1 MGKMNRVLA
10 TTLGFVAAAGAFGA
24 LETLGNFALFGDETT
39 TAAGARPIVVV
50 EPKGGAY
57 KSPTGRKA
65 FLVAA
70 DDYGDAANPLP
81 CAKNDVKALKARLEK
96 LGFTTVVLETG
107 DNRQTEPTKTIIER
121 RFKRFVADLREGD
134 FALVYLSGHGVQP
147 LDSDESFF
155 APVDVDVEDLFG
167 SSVSINKMLDA
178 LKASDATFR
187 WAIVD
192 ACRDDPLNRKGDSN
206 ASPIRSASKSFGARA
221 LGQIASVPDSVA
233 LLQSCQ
239 PGKRSYEGGEEGAED
254 IENGF
259 FTLSLLEAL
268 DDENSKADANRDGVL
283 TFSET
288 FDYVSLRTNALATR
302 CYGVRQE
309 PNLTGSITNF
319 ALLDGL
325 LIDGITKAK
334 WDEADGL
341 YREACALRTQKRWRD
356 ALTKIKKAR
365 EINEKREEY
374 KTAEAELRYLAENEG
389 GGEAGKLANEA
400 VAAYESGDYEAAVRK
415 MEASL
420 KLNDALANRLN
431 LAHFKE
437 RLAQEK
443 NRPEAERLAGLART
457 ALESGDLETAL
468 TRINESLAV
477 LDLTDSLLLRAQIEA
492 QIGLQVDENSEAAK
506 IKAEVAELTS
516 GALESFKL
524 LIERDSSEISESGDL
539 SSEETNVKP
548 TKFEET
554 WKAISEAPHYIR
566 QAEAIRRA
574 TELGRGITFSTALLH
589 ETQGRLSKVSE
600 RRARLA
606 VAISRSKS
614 DSARA
619 ALAMDEA
626 LKERQETLETQA
638 SFLEQASVAE
648 RKSAKFA
655 VLIGVDDYETLDDFK
670 YAHADFKYAHADFKY
685 AHADV
690 ELLAKKLEELGF
702 PPEHIIKM
710 TSDAAPELRPTKEN
724 IERMLAQ
731 TLTPVAH
738 NGDLFVLLRGRS
750 VENNRGKRFFA
761 PSDAKRKTDG
771 EYDWKS
777 MIAWDDLSFDLE
789 KDGAERRFC
798 LFDGGTDI
806 SRPRA
811 MANLTNGVAGVNYFD
826 FLLQELRAIGTCTLI
841 CNSDMNA
848 TLGRSELIFAF
859 VDGLSKNGDESTY
872 KADLNGDE
880 CVTVS
885 EACAYATQTMGLEN
899 MIGAARANDI
909 LAPALERI
917 RKGGGWNWNGV
928 KFKLIRENDDFA
940 LIGDID
946 AKRRELI
953 GELQQAHRT
962 ILDEACRDFINS
974 TNDSEENESR

>member
-1 MGKMNRVLA
+1 MNRVLA

-420 KLNDALANRLN
+420 KLNDAPTNRLH
-431 LAHFKE
+431 LAQFKE

-457 ALESGDLETAL
+457 AFESGDFETAL

-477 LDLTDSLLLRAQIEA
+477 LDLTDSRLLRAQIEA
-492 QIGLQVDENSEAAK
+492 QIDLQDDENSEAAK

-626 LKERQETLETQA
+626 LKERQETLETQV
-638 SFLEQASVAE
+638 SFWEQASVAE

-655 VLIGVDDYETLDDFK
+655 VLIGVDDYETLDDFT
-670 YAHADFKYAHADFKY
+670 Y

-789 KDGAERRFC
+789 KDGAERKFC

-826 FLLQELRAIGTCTLI
+826 FFLQKFRELRAIGNCMLI
-841 CNSDMNA
+841 CGSDENVV
-848 TLGRSELIFAF
+848 LGHSELIFAF

-885 EACAYATQTMGLEN
+885 ETCAYATQTMGLGN
-899 MIGAARANDI
+899 MIGADDI
-909 LAPALERI
+909 QAPLRERI
-917 RKGGGWNWNGV
+917 RKGGGWNRIGV

-940 LIGDID
+940 LIGDIIE
-946 AKRRELI
+946 KRRELM
-953 GELQQAHRT
+953 EKLQQEHR
-962 ILDEACRDFINS
+962 IIRDEACRDFINS